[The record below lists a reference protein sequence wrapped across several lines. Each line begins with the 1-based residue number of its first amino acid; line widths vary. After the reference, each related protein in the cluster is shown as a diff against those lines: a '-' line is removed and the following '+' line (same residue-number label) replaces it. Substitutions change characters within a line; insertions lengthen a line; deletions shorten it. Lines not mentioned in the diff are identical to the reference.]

1 MEENQRQ
8 IDYEEEYEKA
18 ILDSYYDD
26 SDDQQESNWLKYVM
40 LKYLLVK
47 MINYTPCVCCHWIM
61 LSLTGHLMLHSAKLQ
76 RHDPVEQLQLI
87 AVEEFF
93 GTGSGT
99 WFVEAPLRWEAQI
112 AEWMVERANKQSL
125 QRSGTPIKL

>member
-26 SDDQQESNWLKYVM
+26 SDDEQESNWLKYVM
-40 LKYLLVK
+40 LKYFLAK

-61 LSLTGHLMLHSAKLQ
+61 LSLTGHLILDSAKL
-76 RHDPVEQLQLI
+76 
-87 AVEEFF
+87 
-93 GTGSGT
+93 
-99 WFVEAPLRWEAQI
+99 
-112 AEWMVERANKQSL
+112 
-125 QRSGTPIKL
+125 